1 MKCVAVAGHAAG
13 DVRFRRQRRQYQ
25 CEINFKFDLFFVFS
39 CWALFWYD
47 SGASSTCMY
56 DISYRM
62 SSSHLAKRMK
72 EHEGTIRRRP
82 LRRKRSHTLC
92 HRTDTADMHFIYNV
106 RIHAHTHTPFEV
118 TLRWINETWIARKKC
133 LEAFESEKKY
143 CRDIRKFENLAFRN
157 RFRAAKKKKLCYIAC
172 LILSLIFRLCEMAA
186 AAVAAR
192 RHRRLIEKHISA
204 LYTIFFFIIFLLLFF
219 SLVIVSV
226 GLGVRVSLSHT
237 LFIRSFSSRISFAYF
252 IGVWWCGDAVGLC
265 LVVLNSA
272 SSSSCVSFLRV
283 EFISTQRYTFIIS
296 IRIRL
301 GDRSSLPQFVCA
313 KALHSTRRYNIPFSI
328 THYYFPFWFGY
339 MFRYIFYLRSF
350 FVLPKSFAPFCDKH
364 R

>member
-1 MKCVAVAGHAAG
+1 MRLEMWGSVVNVDNISAKSILNLIYFLSSRAEHYFDMTPEHRAPACTIYPIECPLLIWPNEWRNTR
-13 DVRFRRQRRQYQ
+13 VRF
-25 CEINFKFDLFFVFS
+25 V
-39 CWALFWYD
+39 
-47 SGASSTCMY
+47 
-56 DISYRM
+56 
-62 SSSHLAKRMK
+62 
-72 EHEGTIRRRP
+72 
-82 LRRKRSHTLC
+82 
-92 HRTDTADMHFIYNV
+92 ADRCVGNV
-106 RIHAHTHTPFEV
+106 RIPSATERIRRICILYTMYGYTHTHTPFEV